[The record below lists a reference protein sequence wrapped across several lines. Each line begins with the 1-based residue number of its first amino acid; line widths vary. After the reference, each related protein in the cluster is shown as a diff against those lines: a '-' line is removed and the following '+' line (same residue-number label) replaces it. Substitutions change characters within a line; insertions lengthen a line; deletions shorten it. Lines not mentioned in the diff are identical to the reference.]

1 MVGSEEGLPDSVRA
15 LLAERELEARYVS
28 TQRQARDPALLSGV
42 DAVLLCAAV
51 ADDGSAGVAGEQQL
65 LADALTA
72 HRLTGVVLSPEA
84 FGVAACEDDAL
95 VFVSP
100 DISVE
105 ELWGRLATVRHYRP
119 LLARMDQQVAVMQRL
134 GKKLNQQF
142 VEVDQ
147 ELRLASRLQ
156 RDFLPKHLPRIDDI
170 NFSVVYR
177 PATWVSGD
185 VYDVRRLDE
194 SHVGF
199 LVADAVGHGV
209 AAGLLTM
216 FIKHSVVGKRI
227 YDDGYTLVP
236 PSEVLAVL
244 NSDLANQDLP
254 NCQFVTACYGVVDTQ
269 TYEVVFARGG
279 HPHPIHVGT
288 EGRCAEVHAMGG
300 LLGVF
305 ADESFPSARLILEP
319 GEKLIVYSDGMED
332 IIMDRGPGGGA
343 PAEFTAGFLKLTRRP
358 AEACAAGLAA
368 HLDRREGSLQPSDD
382 QTCIVIE
389 HLSGSIS

>member
-1 MVGSEEGLPDSVRA
+1 MLT
-15 LLAERELEARYVS
+15 ERELEVKHVS

-42 DAVLLCAAV
+42 DAVLLCTR
-51 ADDGSAGVAGEQQL
+51 GSNDPSTTNKGEQQL

-72 HRLTGVVLSPEA
+72 HRLTGVVLSSDTL
-84 FGVAACEDDAL
+84 GVVPCEDDAL
-95 VFVSP
+95 VYVSP
-100 DISVE
+100 DISVD

-156 RDFLPKHLPRIDDI
+156 RDFLPKHLPQIDDI
-170 NFSVVYR
+170 QFAAVYR

-185 VYDVRRLDE
+185 VYDIRRLDE

-216 FIKHSVVGKRI
+216 FIKHSIIGKRI

-236 PSEVLAVL
+236 PSEVLAIL
-244 NSDLANQDLP
+244 NRDLANQELP
-254 NCQFVTACYGVVDTQ
+254 NCQFVTACYGVIDTR
-269 TYEVVFARGG
+269 THEVVFARGG
-279 HPHPIHVGT
+279 HPHPIHVSA
-288 EGRCAEVHAMGG
+288 EGGCAEIHTVGG

-305 ADESFPSARLILEP
+305 NDEAFPSARLILEP
-319 GEKLIVYSDGMED
+319 GEKLIIYSDGMED
-332 IIMDRGPGGGA
+332 IILDRGPDGGS
-343 PAEFTAGFLKLTRRP
+343 PAKFTADFRKLVRRP

-368 HLDRREGSLQPSDD
+368 HLDLREGSLQPADD
-382 QTCIVIE
+382 QTCVVIE
-389 HLSGSIS
+389 RAVNSTS

>member
-1 MVGSEEGLPDSVRA
+1 MLPDPIRES
-15 LLAERELEARYVS
+15 LAERALEVLCVP

-42 DAVLLCAAV
+42 DAVLLCSAHSE
-51 ADDGSAGVAGEQQL
+51 DGLATATGEQQL
-65 LADALTA
+65 LADALITQ
-72 HRLTGVVLSPEA
+72 RLTGIVLSPNTTETDS
-84 FGVAACEDDAL
+84 GAADAL

-100 DISVE
+100 DISVD
-105 ELWGRLATVRHYRP
+105 ELWGRLATVQHYRP

-156 RDFLPKHLPRIDDI
+156 RDFLPKKLPRVNDI
-170 NFSVVYR
+170 NFAAVYR

-227 YDDGYTLVP
+227 FDDGYTLVP
-236 PSEVLAVL
+236 PSEVLNVL
-244 NSDLANQDLP
+244 NRDLANQDLP
-254 NCQFVTACYGVVDTQ
+254 NCQFVTACYGIIDTR
-269 TYEVVFARGG
+269 TNEIVFARGG
-279 HPHPIHVGT
+279 HPHPIHVSADGH
-288 EGRCAEVHAMGG
+288 CAEIHTVGG

-305 ADESFPSARLILEP
+305 NDEAFPSARLILEP
-319 GEKLIVYSDGMED
+319 GEKLIIYSDGMED
-332 IIMDRGPGGGA
+332 IILDRDPAGTA
-343 PAEFTAGFLKLTRRP
+343 PTMFTDAFQKLVRRP
-358 AEACAAGLAA
+358 AEACASGLAA
-368 HLDRREGSLQPSDD
+368 HLDHREGSLQPADD

-389 HLSGSIS
+389 NAVNLT